1 MQINSFIQKSSIPY
15 ISYHICL
22 DHSIV
27 TMVTDHTLDCPIFVY
42 RQDTDPIV
50 AKDCFVRWTVSCC
63 TRRNLVR
70 HWYDYGYASV
80 LQGHTGSRAVP
91 SWTLK
96 RMRNTV
102 FHTQK
107 QLGLA
112 WYGVAFGFIS
122 RTLAIHA
129 VLGEEL
135 VSCGTTQSN
144 QVKNWFYTVAPCR
157 SNQNLLGSVR
167 HGSKYKTALRLPH
180 PVKDPSTSVFSPAG
194 PQQWQ
199 KLIISSISSMIED
212 TSFWV

>member
-27 TMVTDHTLDCPIFVY
+27 TMVTDHILDCLIFAY
-42 RQDTDPIV
+42 RQETDPIV
-50 AKDCFVRWTVSCC
+50 AKDCFVRWTVPCC

-70 HWYDYGYASV
+70 HWYDYGYVSV
-80 LQGHTGSRAVP
+80 LQGHTGSRAFP
-91 SWTLK
+91 SWTLNACVIK
-96 RMRNTV
+96 CFTLK
-102 FHTQK
+102 K

-112 WYGVAFGFIS
+112 WYGVAFRFIS
-122 RTLAIHA
+122 RTLAVHA

-167 HGSKYKTALRLPH
+167 HGSKYKTALSLPR
-180 PVKDPSTSVFSPAG
+180 PVEDPSTSVFSPAD
-194 PQQWQ
+194 PQ
-199 KLIISSISSMIED
+199 
-212 TSFWV
+212 